1 MTNKFRGLDLVEPEE
16 LWTEV
21 LNIIQEVMIKTVP
34 KRKKC
39 NKAKWL
45 SEKTLQIAEI
55 RREVNNK
62 GEKKRYTHLNSKFQR
77 LARRHKNVFL
87 SEQCKEIEK
96 NNRMGRTRD
105 LFKEIRDTQGTFH
118 AKMGTIKDRI

>member
-21 LNIIQEVMIKTVP
+21 LDIIQEVMIKTVP